1 MLLLLP
7 FIQDFIYNASMKQ
20 EVVNRK
26 SGYPIELTEMQRRFC
41 EYLVMNE
48 GRTTAK
54 DAAIHAGYS
63 PKNASQEAYGL
74 QQNPHIQMYLT
85 KRMNEVNK
93 SFVVNRHNYLKRQ
106 INLSKMVEDGHPHAA
121 KAAPFESHIAKAM
134 GIFIDRKEIHTRDL
148 TAEDKLQRKEELL
161 TKMRRMKKVNNLI
174 EKQTKTTSE
183 ESQDEL
189 EPISTPITSPM
200 SDE

>member
-1 MLLLLP
+1 
-7 FIQDFIYNASMKQ
+7 MKQ
-20 EVVNRK
+20 EVVNKK
-26 SGYPIELTEMQRRFC
+26 SGYPVELTEMQRRFC

-106 INLSKMVEDGHPHAA
+106 INLSRMVEDGHPHAA
-121 KAAPFESHIAKAM
+121 KAAPFESH
-134 GIFIDRKEIHTRDL
+134 IDRKEIHTRDL

-161 TKMRRMKKVNNLI
+161 TKMRKMKKVNNLI
-174 EKQTKTTSE
+174 EKETKTTSE

>member
-1 MLLLLP
+1 
-7 FIQDFIYNASMKQ
+7 MKQ
-20 EVVNRK
+20 EVAKKK

-48 GRTTAK
+48 GRTTGK
-54 DAAIHAGYS
+54 DAAIAAGYS

-74 QQNPHIQMYLT
+74 QQNPQIQMYLT

-93 SFVVNRHNYLKRQ
+93 SFIVNRHNYLKRQ

-134 GIFIDRKEIHTRDL
+134 GIFIDRKEIYTRDL
-148 TAEDKLQRKEELL
+148 TAEDKIERKEELL
-161 TKMRRMKKVNNLI
+161 AKMRKMKRVNKLI
-174 EKQTKTTSE
+174 EKQTTSQK
-183 ESQDEL
+183 SQDEL
-189 EPISTPITSPM
+189 EPITSPM

>member
-1 MLLLLP
+1 M
-7 FIQDFIYNASMKQ
+7 YKESMKQ
-20 EVVNRK
+20 EMVK
-26 SGYPIELTEMQRRFC
+26 KKTGYPTELTEMQRRFC

-54 DAAIHAGYS
+54 DAAIHAGYATKYAAQHAHCLTQE
-63 PKNASQEAYGL
+63 PK
-74 QQNPHIQMYLT
+74 IQMYLT

-148 TAEDKLQRKEELL
+148 TAEDKLERKEELIA
-161 TKMRRMKKVNNLI
+161 KMNKMKKVNNLI
-174 EKQTKTTSE
+174 ENTK
-183 ESQDEL
+183 DKA
-189 EPISTPITSPM
+189 
-200 SDE
+200 

>member
-1 MLLLLP
+1 M
-7 FIQDFIYNASMKQ
+7 YNASMKQ
-20 EVVNRK
+20 EVVKKK
-26 SGYPIELTEMQRRFC
+26 SGYPVELTEMQRRFC
-41 EYLVMNE
+41 EYMVMNE

-54 DAAIHAGYS
+54 DAAIHAGYATKYAAQHAHCLTQE
-63 PKNASQEAYGL
+63 PK
-74 QQNPHIQMYLT
+74 IQMYLT

-148 TAEDKLQRKEELL
+148 TAEDKLQRKEELVA
-161 TKMRRMKKVNNLI
+161 KMNRMKKVNNLI
-174 EKQTKTTSE
+174 EKSKK
-183 ESQDEL
+183 
-189 EPISTPITSPM
+189 
-200 SDE
+200 